1 MGIFR
6 QKPLQEVPQNSL
18 NEQSATVL
26 GPENISIGCLKLN
39 QVQVL
44 SLLGNINSDH
54 QKVTF
59 TIIAFQICQDRNW
72 WRTGPGIGIKNN
84 TQIRNSGYF
93 DENFENLCATE
104 LQI

>member
-1 MGIFR
+1 MRIFR
-6 QKPLQEVPQNSL
+6 QKSLQKVPQNSL
-18 NEQSATVL
+18 NEQSATIL
-26 GPENISIGCLKLN
+26 GPKNISIGCLKLN
-39 QVQVL
+39 QVQLL
-44 SLLGNINSDH
+44 SLLGNIISDH

-59 TIIAFQICQDRNW
+59 TIIEICQDRNW

-84 TQIRNSGYF
+84 TQVRDSGYS